1 MSSFSLGVRADADA
15 DVRAFTAYFWYELCE
30 RAAALPCA
38 VKVAAAVAAT
48 CLIAVAYVL
57 GNKH

>member
-15 DVRAFTAYFWYELCE
+15 DVRAFTAYFWYEVYE

-38 VKVAAAVAAT
+38 IKVTAAVAAT
-48 CLIAVAYVL
+48 CLVAVACVL
-57 GNKH
+57 GQ